1 MSASDTSGHALTDQ
15 TISGRPSEADI
26 VIYECTPWYSP
37 SFPGGAEVVPPEWRL
52 VRYLL
57 RSTAKL
63 IQRKSR
69 RRDQDYPSRKTSIS
83 DAREDA
89 MSNAG
94 NALLWTVLYFA
105 LSFVAIFVVW
115 FADRLR
121 SNFLGKR

>member
-1 MSASDTSGHALTDQ
+1 MLSI
-15 TISGRPSEADI
+15 ISE
-26 VIYECTPWYSP
+26 
-37 SFPGGAEVVPPEWRL
+37 GGAESCPPEWRL
-52 VRYLL
+52 VGSLL
-57 RSTAKL
+57 RSAAKL

-69 RRDQDYPSRKTSIS
+69 RRGQDYPSRRTSIF

-94 NALLWTVLYFA
+94 NALLWTVLYVA

-115 FADRLR
+115 FADKLR